1 MPNPTMDAL
10 VEALKSPLAEWEST
24 LLAYHYRK
32 MVAAGDP
39 YALDHIIEM
48 SMRRRVT
55 VARAALTDYVKRL
68 EAERDEALAAMSA
81 DVADV
86 VLSNAALR
94 YELKQAQADY
104 DTLLGE
110 VIALRASVSFRAE
123 GEEYEVQHG
132 PIISQ
137 VGLTFLRLPDTYIGD
152 RVTVRKVE

>member
-1 MPNPTMDAL
+1 MSDK
-10 VEALKSPLAEWEST
+10 KSEYWKDDPPLLIQNYPHPGGWHST
-24 LLAYHYRK
+24 NYVPENR
-32 MVAAGDP
+32 
-39 YALDHIIEM
+39 
-48 SMRRRVT
+48 
-55 VARAALTDYVKRL
+55 ALTA

-132 PIISQ
+132 PIINQ
-137 VGLTFLRLPDTYIGD
+137 VGLTFIRLPETYIGD
-152 RVTVRKVE
+152 RVTVRKVDK